1 MVKYC
6 SNCGTEIGENDKFC
20 KSCATQL
27 SVKKI
32 EATGKS
38 YSRFLV
44 IAVLVIVALAALY
57 LFTSETRTIAISVP
71 YQEAVYET
79 RQVEVAVPYQVAV
92 YGTVYSGTIGEYSI
106 KGTILGIISSG
117 TIGDTSMKGKTWTID
132 NAMSYTMVYQ
142 SQGFWGPEYLF
153 TVCWVSLCQ
162 DYPKIQFWELEPSTI
177 ITGYETKYRTEY
189 KTETYLARYETK
201 YRTEYKQVTK
211 TRLEWLMGV

>member
-44 IAVLVIVALAALY
+44 IAVLVIVVLAALY

-106 KGTILGIISSG
+106 TGTIIGLITGTGGGSTKKITG
-117 TIGDTSMKGKTWTID
+117 TIDKAT
-132 NAMSYTMVYQ
+132 SYTMVYQ
-142 SQGFWGPEYLF
+142 SKGYWGDEYLF

-189 KTETYLARYETK
+189 KTEAYLARYETK
-201 YRTEYKQVTK
+201 YRTEYRDVTK
-211 TRLEWLMGV
+211 TKVEWLMGV